1 MSELYELSVRGKP
14 ASLHA
19 QRSLAALPTTTTHHP
34 HAEAPQGLRAAQ
46 VRAANVLDEPL
57 ADVPPIHQTFRV
69 FDRANTA
76 NFDGGKPRLNG
87 GSGNVSGRPSTDP
100 ERDDNLFSGF
110 SNRGSGTSNSNTVST
125 ADNSSRRSAVS
136 SASSDPKDTTA
147 NGKNNNA
154 PLPAV
159 PKGTSKFSLISTG
172 KAFSFG
178 RKSSGSTPSS
188 TTQEDLS
195 KPPTPAK
202 DDTTRSSTLTD
213 SARSDYSS
221 ANASLKLD
229 NRLSL
234 GGDFAAMFMGTEN
247 RKSAVLD
254 AENRRTQSVSPAEG
268 STSTARQS
276 GVSRKPLGNV
286 SSERTRTGD
295 TSSYP
300 WGQQKS
306 AEKQRLMFSTSPGP
320 SPSATPPPVPE
331 HDTNGSNNTSRPGVG
346 LRRSSAVRRQSLMAI
361 GDGEDEDA
369 KLMRESINAMRQLN
383 VDETPRARDS
393 WINPSAVAA
402 YNVANTPKP
411 TAASSNNTTPRARY
425 PAMEPQEDG
434 LFDQQTAASANLALQ
449 WGEKPSTPQ
458 SSAPKNKVM
467 TTAQFERDL
476 HEQDARSAD
485 DDDDAADDTYED
497 EGDDEEE
504 RRKEQA
510 EQRRERA
517 AHMTVYRQQMMKITG
532 ETANPGAR
540 PCAVTSQST
549 PNLQLYADDPAAD
562 DEEFDDLPLAILAAH
577 GFPNGGRAPGQPGG
591 MASNP
596 NLRAASQMK
605 RARTP
610 HLAARS
616 PTAVDPYF
624 GAGLVNSTNR
634 ESLALGSGSQYGGTG
649 GGPRAQ
655 PGGLVGVIASE
666 ERSRAMRRGSPNPA
680 GEYPAMPAGMGLG
693 YSGGARTPGA
703 MSQDPVAM
711 QAQIAAMQAQLQQS
725 MEMQFQFFQMMAG
738 AAPPMQAPPGVQMV
752 PGMMPQGMMM
762 PPQGMPAQGA
772 PQLGG
777 MGRTS
782 TMGSSL
788 GFGGAFPAG
797 PRSVAGTQRPMTM
810 LDPRGAPYA
819 ASYAPS
825 ERSNVGMPDR
835 YRPVSHMPVEN
846 ANGVPRMSVLAVG
859 GKGPNVTV
867 RPVDGGDEDE
877 EDAWEEMKRQKE
889 KKKSI
894 WRMKRE
900 KKGVLVEEVG
910 EMARFTS

>member
-1 MSELYELSVRGKP
+1 MPK
-14 ASLHA
+14 
-19 QRSLAALPTTTTHHP
+19 LPK
-34 HAEAPQGLRAAQ
+34 AFAR
-46 VRAANVLDEPL
+46 RKSAANVLDEPL
-57 ADVPPIHQTFRV
+57 ADVPPNQQSFRV
-69 FDRANTA
+69 FDRANTT

-125 ADNSSRRSAVS
+125 TDNSSRRSAVS
-136 SASSDPKDTTA
+136 SASSDPNAQPDHTV
-147 NGKNNNA
+147 NGKNINA

-159 PKGTSKFSLISTG
+159 PKPTSKFSLKSTG

-178 RKSSGSTPSS
+178 RKHSGGSTPTST

-221 ANASLKLD
+221 TNASLKLE

-234 GGDFAAMFMGTEN
+234 GGDFAAMFMNTGN

-286 SSERTRTGD
+286 SNERSLAGD

-300 WGQQKS
+300 WGVQKS
-306 AEKQRLMFSTSPGP
+306 AEKQRLMFGTSPGP
-320 SPSATPPPVPE
+320 SPTGTPPPVPE
-331 HDTNGSNNTSRPGVG
+331 HDVNASNNTNRPSVG

-383 VDETPRARDS
+383 VDDTPRARDS

-402 YNVANTPKP
+402 HNVASTPRP
-411 TAASSNNTTPRARY
+411 TAPSSNNTTPRARY
-425 PAMEPQEDG
+425 PAIEPKEDG

-458 SSAPKNKVM
+458 SSAPKTKVM
-467 TTAQFERDL
+467 TTAQFERYR
-476 HEQDARSAD
+476 QDQERAKRYSNSKFPDANPD

-497 EGDDEEE
+497 EDDDEEE

-510 EQRRERA
+510 KQRRKQE

-532 ETANPGAR
+532 EAPNPNAR
-540 PCAVTSQST
+540 PSAVSSQST
-549 PNLQLYADDPAAD
+549 PNLQLYADNPGA
-562 DEEFDDLPLAILAAH
+562 DEEEDEDIPLAILAAH
-577 GFPNGGRAPGQPGG
+577 GFPNRGRAPGQLNGIALP
-591 MASNP
+591 AF
-596 NLRAASQMK
+596 
-605 RARTP
+605 ARRLP
-610 HLAARS
+610 Q
-616 PTAVDPYF
+616 DPYF

-666 ERSRAMRRGSPNPA
+666 ERSRALRRGSPNPA

-693 YSGGARTPGA
+693 YAGGSRTPGA

-752 PGMMPQGMMM
+752 PGMMPQGMML

-772 PQLGG
+772 LRMGG

-782 TMGSSL
+782 TMGSGL
-788 GFGGAFPAG
+788 GFGGAFPPG

-810 LDPRGAPYA
+810 LDPRGYA
-819 ASYAPS
+819 ASIAPS

-835 YRPVSHMPVEN
+835 YRPVSQMPAESG
-846 ANGVPRMSVLAVG
+846 NGIAGPRMSVLAVG
-859 GKGPNVTV
+859 GKGPTVTV
-867 RPVDGGDEDE
+867 RPVEGEEDE
-877 EDAWEEMKRQKE
+877 EDAWEEMRRQKE

-900 KKGVLVEEVG
+900 KKGVLVED
-910 EMARFTS
+910 

>member
-1 MSELYELSVRGKP
+1 
-14 ASLHA
+14 
-19 QRSLAALPTTTTHHP
+19 
-34 HAEAPQGLRAAQ
+34 
-46 VRAANVLDEPL
+46 
-57 ADVPPIHQTFRV
+57 
-69 FDRANTA
+69 
-76 NFDGGKPRLNG
+76 
-87 GSGNVSGRPSTDP
+87 
-100 ERDDNLFSGF
+100 
-110 SNRGSGTSNSNTVST
+110 
-125 ADNSSRRSAVS
+125 
-136 SASSDPKDTTA
+136 
-147 NGKNNNA
+147 
-154 PLPAV
+154 
-159 PKGTSKFSLISTG
+159 
-172 KAFSFG
+172 
-178 RKSSGSTPSS
+178 
-188 TTQEDLS
+188 
-195 KPPTPAK
+195 
-202 DDTTRSSTLTD
+202 
-213 SARSDYSS
+213 
-221 ANASLKLD
+221 
-229 NRLSL
+229 
-234 GGDFAAMFMGTEN
+234 MFMGGGN

-254 AENRRTQSVSPAEG
+254 AENRRTQSVSPAVSLHSHIGQLGQRLMISQEG

-286 SSERTRTGD
+286 SNERSLTGD

-300 WGQQKS
+300 WGTQKP
-306 AEKQRLMFSTSPGP
+306 AEKQRLMYGTSPGP

-331 HDTNGSNNTSRPGVG
+331 HDSNGSNNTRRPDVG

-369 KLMRESINAMRQLN
+369 RLMRESINAMRQLN

-402 YNVANTPKP
+402 YNVASTPRP
-411 TAASSNNTTPRARY
+411 TAPSSNNTTPRARY
-425 PAMEPQEDG
+425 PAIEPQEDG

-467 TTAQFERDL
+467 TTAQFERYR
-476 HEQDARSAD
+476 QDQERAKRYSNGKFPDANPD
-485 DDDDAADDTYED
+485 DEDDAADDTYED
-497 EGDDEEE
+497 EDDDEEE

-510 EQRRERA
+510 KQRRKQE

-532 ETANPGAR
+532 ETANPTGTR
-540 PCAVTSQST
+540 PTAVSSQSA
-549 PNLQLYADDPAAD
+549 PNLQLYADNPAAD
-562 DEEFDDLPLAILAAH
+562 EEEDEDVPLAILAAH
-577 GFPNGGRAPGQPGG
+577 GFPNRGRAPGQLNG
-591 MASNP
+591 MSSNP
-596 NLRAASQMK
+596 NLRASSQMSGAYPPPPRSVTGGAGD
-605 RARTP
+605 RASALP
-610 HLAARS
+610 AFARRL
-616 PTAVDPYF
+616 PQDPYF

-666 ERSRAMRRGSPNPA
+666 ERSRALRRGSPNPA
-680 GEYPAMPAGMGLG
+680 GEYPAMPPGMGLG
-693 YSGGARTPGA
+693 YAGGARTPGA
-703 MSQDPVAM
+703 MPQDPVAM

-738 AAPPMQAPPGVQMV
+738 AAPPMQAPPGTQMV
-752 PGMMPQGMMM
+752 PGMMPQGMML

-772 PQLGG
+772 PQ

-810 LDPRGAPYA
+810 LDPRGYA
-819 ASYAPS
+819 ASIAPS

-835 YRPVSHMPVEN
+835 YRPVSQMPVE
-846 ANGVPRMSVLAVG
+846 AVNGIAGPRMSVLAVG
-859 GKGPNVTV
+859 AKGPMVTV
-867 RPVDGGDEDE
+867 RPVEGEEDE

-900 KKGVLVEEVG
+900 KKGVLVEDVG

>member
-1 MSELYELSVRGKP
+1 MHK
-14 ASLHA
+14 
-19 QRSLAALPTTTTHHP
+19 LPK
-34 HAEAPQGLRAAQ
+34 AFAR
-46 VRAANVLDEPL
+46 RKSAANVLEEPL
-57 ADVPPIHQTFRV
+57 ADVPPNQQSFRV
-69 FDRANTA
+69 FDRANTT

-100 ERDDNLFSGF
+100 ERDDNMFSGF
-110 SNRGSGTSNSNTVST
+110 SNR
-125 ADNSSRRSAVS
+125 AVS
-136 SASSDPKDTTA
+136 SASSDPNAQPDHTA
-147 NGKNNNA
+147 NGKNNA

-159 PKGTSKFSLISTG
+159 PPKGTSKFSLKSTG

-178 RKSSGSTPSS
+178 RKHSASSTPPN

-221 ANASLKLD
+221 TNASLKLD

-234 GGDFAAMFMGTEN
+234 GGDFAAMFMGGGN

-286 SSERTRTGD
+286 SNERSLTGD

-300 WGQQKS
+300 WGTQKP
-306 AEKQRLMFSTSPGP
+306 AEKQRLMYGTSPGP

-331 HDTNGSNNTSRPGVG
+331 HDSNGSNNTRRPDVG

-411 TAASSNNTTPRARY
+411 TAPSSNNTTPRARY
-425 PAMEPQEDG
+425 PAIEPQEDG

-467 TTAQFERDL
+467 TTAQFERYR
-476 HEQDARSAD
+476 QDQERAKRYSNGKFPDANPD
-485 DDDDAADDTYED
+485 DEDDAADDTYED
-497 EGDDEEE
+497 EDDDEEE

-510 EQRRERA
+510 KQRRKQE

-532 ETANPGAR
+532 ETANPTGAR
-540 PCAVTSQST
+540 PSAVTSQSA
-549 PNLQLYADDPAAD
+549 PNLQLYADNPAAD
-562 DEEFDDLPLAILAAH
+562 EEEDEDIPLAILAAH
-577 GFPNGGRAPGQPGG
+577 GFPNRGRAPGQLNG
-591 MASNP
+591 MSSNP
-596 NLRAASQMK
+596 NLRASSQMSGAYPPPP
-605 RARTP
+605 RSVTGGAGDRGSALPAFARRLP
-610 HLAARS
+610 Q
-616 PTAVDPYF
+616 DPYF

-634 ESLALGSGSQYGGTG
+634 ESLALGSGSQYGVTG

-666 ERSRAMRRGSPNPA
+666 ERSRALRRGSPNPA
-680 GEYPAMPAGMGLG
+680 GEYPAMPPGMGLG
-693 YSGGARTPGA
+693 YAGGARTPGA
-703 MSQDPVAM
+703 MPQDPVAM

-752 PGMMPQGMMM
+752 PGMMPQGMML

-772 PQLGG
+772 PQ

-810 LDPRGAPYA
+810 LDPRGYA
-819 ASYAPS
+819 ASIAPS

-835 YRPVSHMPVEN
+835 YRPVSHMPVE
-846 ANGVPRMSVLAVG
+846 AVNGIAAPRMSVLAVG
-859 GKGPNVTV
+859 AKGPAVTV
-867 RPVDGGDEDE
+867 RPVEGEEDE

>member
-1 MSELYELSVRGKP
+1 MPK
-14 ASLHA
+14 
-19 QRSLAALPTTTTHHP
+19 LPK
-34 HAEAPQGLRAAQ
+34 AFAR
-46 VRAANVLDEPL
+46 RKSAANVLDEPL
-57 ADVPPIHQTFRV
+57 ADVPPNQQSFRV
-69 FDRANTA
+69 FDRANTT
-76 NFDGGKPRLNG
+76 NFDVGKPRLNG

-125 ADNSSRRSAVS
+125 TDNSSRRSAVS

-154 PLPAV
+154 PLPTV

-178 RKSSGSTPSS
+178 RKHSSGSTPPS

-213 SARSDYSS
+213 TARSDYSS
-221 ANASLKLD
+221 TNASLKLD

-234 GGDFAAMFMGTEN
+234 GGDFAAMFMGTGN

-286 SSERTRTGD
+286 SNERSLTGD
-295 TSSYP
+295 ISSYP
-300 WGQQKS
+300 WGAQKS

-320 SPSATPPPVPE
+320 SPSATPLPVPE
-331 HDTNGSNNTSRPGVG
+331 HDTNASNNTSRPGVG

-402 YNVANTPKP
+402 YNVASTPRP
-411 TAASSNNTTPRARY
+411 TAPSSNNTTPRARY
-425 PAMEPQEDG
+425 PAMEPQDDG
-434 LFDQQTAASANLALQ
+434 LFDKQTAASANLALQ

-467 TTAQFERDL
+467 TAAQFERYRQ
-476 HEQDARSAD
+476 EQERQKRYSQGKFPDAKAD

-497 EGDDEEE
+497 EDDDEEE

-510 EQRRERA
+510 KQRRKQE

-532 ETANPGAR
+532 ETANPTGAR
-540 PCAVTSQST
+540 PPAVTSQST
-549 PNLQLYADDPAAD
+549 PNLQLYADNPAAD
-562 DEEFDDLPLAILAAH
+562 EEEDEDIPLAILAAH
-577 GFPNGGRAPGQPGG
+577 GFPNRGRAPGQLGG
-591 MASNP
+591 MSSNP
-596 NLRAASQMK
+596 NLRAASQMSGAYPPPP
-605 RARTP
+605 RSVTGGGGERGSALPAFARRLP
-610 HLAARS
+610 Q
-616 PTAVDPYF
+616 DPYF

-666 ERSRAMRRGSPNPA
+666 ERSRALRRGSPNPA

-752 PGMMPQGMMM
+752 PGMMP
-762 PPQGMPAQGA
+762 PQGMPAQGA

-777 MGRTS
+777 MGMGRTS
-782 TMGSSL
+782 TMGSTL

-819 ASYAPS
+819 ASIAPS

-835 YRPVSHMPVEN
+835 YRPVSHMPAEN
-846 ANGVPRMSVLAVG
+846 MNGATAPRMSVLAVG

-867 RPVDGGDEDE
+867 RPVEGGEEDE

>member
-1 MSELYELSVRGKP
+1 MPK
-14 ASLHA
+14 
-19 QRSLAALPTTTTHHP
+19 LPK
-34 HAEAPQGLRAAQ
+34 AFAR
-46 VRAANVLDEPL
+46 RKSAANVLDEPL
-57 ADVPPIHQTFRV
+57 ADVPPNQQSFRV
-69 FDRANTA
+69 FDRANTT

-87 GSGNVSGRPSTDP
+87 GSGNVSGRPSTTDP
-100 ERDDNLFSGF
+100 ERDDNMFSGF

-136 SASSDPKDTTA
+136 SASSDPNAQPENNT
-147 NGKNNNA
+147 NGKNANA

-159 PKGTSKFSLISTG
+159 PKGTAKFSLKSTG

-178 RKSSGSTPSS
+178 RKHSAASTPS

-221 ANASLKLD
+221 TNASLKLE

-234 GGDFAAMFMGTEN
+234 GGDFAAMFMNTGNN

-286 SSERTRTGD
+286 SNERSLAGD

-300 WGQQKS
+300 WGVQKS
-306 AEKQRLMFSTSPGP
+306 AEKQRLMFGTSPGP
-320 SPSATPPPVPE
+320 SPTGTPPPVPE
-331 HDTNGSNNTSRPGVG
+331 HDTNGSNNTNRPGVG

-402 YNVANTPKP
+402 YNVAHTPKP
-411 TAASSNNTTPRARY
+411 TAPSSNNTTPRARY
-425 PAMEPQEDG
+425 PATEPQEDS

-458 SSAPKNKVM
+458 SSAPKTKVM
-467 TTAQFERDL
+467 TTAQFERYR
-476 HEQDARSAD
+476 QDQERAKRYSNGKFPDANPD

-497 EGDDEEE
+497 EDDDEEE

-510 EQRRERA
+510 KQRRKQE

-532 ETANPGAR
+532 EAPNPIAR
-540 PCAVTSQST
+540 PSAVTSQST
-549 PNLQLYADDPAAD
+549 PNLQLYADNPNA
-562 DEEFDDLPLAILAAH
+562 DEEEDEDIPLAILAAH
-577 GFPNGGRAPGQPGG
+577 GFPNRSRAPGQLNG
-591 MASNP
+591 MSSNP
-596 NLRAASQMK
+596 NLRASSQLSGAYPPPPRSVTGGAGDRASALPAF
-605 RARTP
+605 ARRLP
-610 HLAARS
+610 Q
-616 PTAVDPYF
+616 DPYF

-666 ERSRAMRRGSPNPA
+666 ERSRALRRGSPNPA
-680 GEYPAMPAGMGLG
+680 GEYPAMPPGLGLG
-693 YSGGARTPGA
+693 YAGGARAPGA
-703 MSQDPVAM
+703 MPQDPAAM

-752 PGMMPQGMMM
+752 PGMMPQGMMP

-782 TMGSSL
+782 TMGSSF

-797 PRSVAGTQRPMTM
+797 PRSVAGTQQRPVTM
-810 LDPRGAPYA
+810 LDSRGYA
-819 ASYAPS
+819 ASIAPS

-835 YRPVSHMPVEN
+835 YRPVSHMPAAESG
-846 ANGVPRMSVLAVG
+846 GVVAGPRMSVLA
-859 GKGPNVTV
+859 KGPAVTV
-867 RPVDGGDEDE
+867 RPVEGEEDE
-877 EDAWEEMKRQKE
+877 EDAWEEMRRQKE
-889 KKKSI
+889 KKKSM